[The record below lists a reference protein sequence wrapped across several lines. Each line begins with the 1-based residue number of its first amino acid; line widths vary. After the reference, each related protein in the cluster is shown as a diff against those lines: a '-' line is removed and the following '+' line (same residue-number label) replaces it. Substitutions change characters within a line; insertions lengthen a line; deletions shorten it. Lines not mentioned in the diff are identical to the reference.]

1 MSLSNYSAAQF
12 ELRWMRMSL
21 ASLASVRPRALARF
35 ACGVLLLLAQGSACA
50 DSLFD
55 VNAGGWYDTNLTRA
69 RHREDYRGDAAF
81 STLLS
86 AGRVIVPT
94 GSDTVVFSGTLLAEA
109 FQRYSP
115 LDHVELGG
123 SIAYK

>member
-12 ELRWMRMSL
+12 ELRWTTMTL
-21 ASLASVRPRALARF
+21 ASLAWRPRQALARL
-35 ACGVLLLLAQGSACA
+35 ACGVLLLIALGGARA

-69 RHREDYRGDAAF
+69 RHREDYRADAAL

-94 GSDTVVFSGTLLAEA
+94 GSDTVVFSGNMLAES